1 MLQIANP
8 ALELA
13 LVTNRPEQML
23 RFYRDVLG
31 FSYQMQLDFP
41 NPTGNQE
48 LGVPAGFQHRLLAG
62 GMLVKLIH
70 CPGAGIQESPPE
82 RAYARTGMRFLTVV
96 VENLEEA
103 IEACRSAGARIV
115 QGLRCYEGAVHYAF
129 VADPDGNEIELA
141 GPLA

>member
-31 FSYQMQLDFP
+31 FSYQMRLDFP
-41 NPTGNQE
+41 SPTGNQA

-62 GMLVKLIH
+62 GMLIKLIH
-70 CPGAGIQESPPE
+70 CPGAGIPESAPE

-96 VENLEEA
+96 VTNLEEA

-115 QGLRCYEGAVHYAF
+115 QERRCYEGAVHYAF

-141 GPLA
+141 GALA

>member
-41 NPTGNQE
+41 SPTGNQE

-62 GMLVKLIH
+62 GMLVKLIP
-70 CPGAGIQESPPE
+70 CPGAGIQESPPV